1 MAIDLNKLIEDVKQR
16 DAEAKATAEQ
26 AQKSAGKTKSDSA
39 TLAKYRRYVDYANT
53 LRGTRNTFES
63 VIKRYA
69 SKIARG
75 DKLDVLEQDEL
86 DNAVDQYNRLDAA
99 IAKAQQDAYN
109 IYTGRAE
116 SPAPVAGRVTGEGTA
131 RTQQAPRIEMP
142 MGAGTPIAAGTQPTA
157 TSASTKNTIKDKN
170 KRPENLPPEAKFT
183 KDKGWNVQPESWFK
197 GDKQWA
203 LNPDTNK
210 WGWVRTDVS
219 SAYAKL
225 SDADKRKFNNNYA
238 LDPSTGQW
246 TQEQDAKWTLPK
258 LGIVSTVAP
267 VGVTIDSA
275 TEARGDL
282 KTLLAKTEFWY
293 DLPDYLFQTVPEL
306 GNLLV
311 KAVNEDWDEA
321 KFLAAARLTPWWQ
334 TKTGTFRTRV
344 IDKAKYNELRAAG
357 QDVSKT
363 AFGQYLSKQI
373 ASVKAQAKRI
383 AGVTLSDVQAQQIAE
398 KIYDGNLDDDPLAI
412 NRLIVPFISKITDRY
427 AGKDIV
433 TYGGEALQS
442 YQTLQ
447 AIARANGLTLKDIL
461 PQVSTTLTGGNLE
474 QAVLQGLATGDID
487 IQRVAQNARM
497 VAAQGQPEY
506 VRNLLNQGYD
516 LEQVYAPYK
525 RTMATILELEPDQI
539 DLNDPTLR
547 SAINNNGDMNIYDF
561 KKALRKDSRWQY
573 TENARE
579 EVSNVAL
586 QVLRDFGFQG

>member
-1 MAIDLNKLIEDVKQR
+1 MAIDLNKLIEDAKQR
-16 DAEAKATAEQ
+16 DAEAKAAAEQ
-26 AQKSAGKTKSDSA
+26 AQKSASKTKSDSV

-69 SKIARG
+69 NKIARG

-109 IYTGRAE
+109 IYTGRAK
-116 SPAPVAGRVTGEGTA
+116 SPAPVAGRVTGEGA
-131 RTQQAPRIEMP
+131 AKVQQAPRIEMP
-142 MGAGTPIAAGTQPTA
+142 MGAGTPTAAPAAAPAGAQTSVRDVVKDGTLRTPLPKTP
-157 TSASTKNTIKDKN
+157 S
-170 KRPENLPPEAKFT
+170 KRPAPTPSGEAVPGVFDPARARIGEEVSMGATRPPMSGA
-183 KDKGWNVQPESWFK
+183 P
-197 GDKQWA
+197 
-203 LNPDTNK
+203 
-210 WGWVRTDVS
+210 TD
-219 SAYAKL
+219 L
-225 SDADKRKFNNNYA
+225 
-238 LDPSTGQW
+238 Q
-246 TQEQDAKWTLPK
+246 
-258 LGIVSTVAP
+258 
-267 VGVTIDSA
+267 
-275 TEARGDL
+275 
-282 KTLLAKTEFWY
+282 TLLRKTEFWY
-293 DLPDYLFQTVPEL
+293 DLPDYIFETVPEL
-306 GNLLV
+306 GDLLV

-334 TKTGTFRTRV
+334 TKTGTFRTRA
-344 IDKAKYNELRAAG
+344 IDKAKYNELRADG

-363 AFGQYLSKQI
+363 AFGQYLSKQT
-373 ASVKAQAKRI
+373 ASIKAQAKRI
-383 AGVTLSDVQAQQIAE
+383 AGVTLDDAQAQQIAE

-412 NRLIVPFISKITDRY
+412 NRLITPFITKVTDRY
-427 AGKDIV
+427 AGTDV
-433 TYGGEALQS
+433 TSYGGEALQN
-442 YQTLQ
+442 YQMLQ
-447 AIARANGLTLKDIL
+447 AIAKANGLSLKDIL
-461 PQVSTTLTGGNLE
+461 PQISTTLTGGDLE
-474 QAVLQGLATGDID
+474 RAVLQGLATGDID

-497 VAAQGQPEY
+497 FAAQGQPEY